1 MPVLTWLTREHDLK
15 SAQNAPYRLL
25 EEVPELSAG
34 DAATENMLIQGDN
47 LDALKALLP
56 YYAGQVKCIYIDPP
70 FNTEQAFEHYD
81 DNLEHSIW
89 LAVMYPRLEMLSQLL
104 AQDGTIFVHID
115 DNELGYLITIMD
127 EIFGRKNRV
136 SIVTFKQGS
145 ATGHK
150 SINPG
155 LVTTTNF
162 LLIYAK
168 SKSDWKPNRLF
179 TGRERDDRYGQ
190 YISNIEDHYENWKLV
205 PLSQAFAASLH
216 KTAKELKE
224 MKKELAQEYEDMLND
239 FVIKNASR
247 VIRPAR
253 PDYDK
258 VGELAKKLIDISK
271 IETGKVHFLKREGD
285 PDMYFYK
292 GERWLFYKGKLKEID
307 GELIAGE
314 PLTNLWADL
323 LSNNLHNEG
332 GVKFPKSKKPE
343 ALIKRVFE
351 LTTTTNDLVLDSFL
365 GSGTTAAVALKMGR
379 RYIGIEMGDHAVTH
393 CVPRL
398 QKVIDGEQGGIS
410 QAVNWKGGGGFRFYR
425 LGEAIFDEYGQI
437 NRAIKFPTLAA
448 HIWFCETRTPWS
460 QPHPPPNLPLEGG
473 GVLVPSPSRGGLG
486 WGWGKTPL
494 LGIHNGTAYY
504 LLYNGILGD
513 KRPEGGNVLTCKLL
527 QLLPQHDGPKVI
539 YGETSR
545 LGDERLRRENITFR
559 QIPYDI
565 KAR

>member
-1 MPVLTWLTREHDLK
+1 MPTLTWLTREHDLK
-15 SAQNAPYRLL
+15 TSRNAPYLLL

-34 DAATENMLIQGDN
+34 DSKTENMLIQGDN

-56 YYAGQVKCIYIDPP
+56 YYAGQVKCVSIDPP

-89 LAVMYPRLEMLSQLL
+89 LSLMYPRLEMLHQLL

-190 YISNIEDHYENWKLV
+190 YISNFEDSYEKWKLI

-224 MKKELAQEYEDMLND
+224 MKKELGQEYEDMLND

-258 VGELAKKLIDISK
+258 VGELAKKLIDLSK
-271 IETGKVHFLKREGD
+271 IETDKVHFLKREGD
-285 PDMYFYK
+285 PDMYFCK

-314 PLTNLWADL
+314 PLTNLW
-323 LSNNLHNEG
+323 S
-332 GVKFPKSKKPE
+332 
-343 ALIKRVFE
+343 
-351 LTTTTNDLVLDSFL
+351 
-365 GSGTTAAVALKMGR
+365 
-379 RYIGIEMGDHAVTH
+379 
-393 CVPRL
+393 
-398 QKVIDGEQGGIS
+398 
-410 QAVNWKGGGGFRFYR
+410 
-425 LGEAIFDEYGQI
+425 
-437 NRAIKFPTLAA
+437 
-448 HIWFCETRTPWS
+448 
-460 QPHPPPNLPLEGG
+460 
-473 GVLVPSPSRGGLG
+473 
-486 WGWGKTPL
+486 
-494 LGIHNGTAYY
+494 
-504 LLYNGILGD
+504 
-513 KRPEGGNVLTCKLL
+513 
-527 QLLPQHDGPKVI
+527 
-539 YGETSR
+539 
-545 LGDERLRRENITFR
+545 
-559 QIPYDI
+559 QIPKKQKPGSSHKTGI
-565 KAR
+565 